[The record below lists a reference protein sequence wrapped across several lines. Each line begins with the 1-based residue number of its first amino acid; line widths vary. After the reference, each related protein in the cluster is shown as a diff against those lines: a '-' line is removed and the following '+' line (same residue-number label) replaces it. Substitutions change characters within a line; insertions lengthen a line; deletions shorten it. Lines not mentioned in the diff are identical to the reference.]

1 MAEKKAFYL
10 NTDGGA
16 RPNPGPA
23 SIGAVIASVD
33 GSYTKEIS
41 RYIGEATNNQAEY
54 KALIIGLGELLEIG
68 ATHVIVRMDSQLVV
82 RQLSGQYRVKNQDL
96 KPFSNE
102 AQTLLK
108 RFVSASVTYV
118 PREQNKLADALATKA
133 IENRNTT

>member
-1 MAEKKAFYL
+1 MASKKAFYL

-23 SIGAVIASVD
+23 SIGVAIASVD

-54 KALIIGLGELLEIG
+54 KALVIGLEELLEIG
-68 ATHVIVRMDSQLVV
+68 ATDVTVRMDSQLIV
-82 RQLSGQYRVKNQDL
+82 RQISGQYRVKNQDL
-96 KPFSNE
+96 KPFYNE
-102 AQTLLK
+102 AQSLLK
-108 RFVSASVTYV
+108 KFASASVMYV